1 MDSAVLITYDQDDMI
16 NEAVAL
22 CESADYKVKHVIKQ
36 NFLQKPKYGLS
47 GGKIE
52 DLKEIIS
59 TVKPDVIVFDEILK
73 PSQNYNLASELKMEI
88 LDREALILQIFEK
101 RSSSAE
107 SKLQVKLAQARYDM
121 SRAKEKVRLS
131 KKGEQPGFMG
141 LGTFE
146 VDVYYNEIKK
156 RMINIKSKL
165 VKSGKQRKLHRQ
177 ARKRLGFKTISLAG
191 YTSAGKTTLFN
202 ALTGEQREKNDELF
216 TTLSTTVRRV
226 MINQEIALISDT
238 VGFISKLPAY
248 MIEAFKST
256 LEELLYTDVII
267 FVIDAS
273 DNLDEL
279 QKKFKSCYTTL
290 NEIGVESN
298 KLVFALNK
306 SELLDGDQ
314 VLDIVDYLELKGNK
328 KWVDI
333 SAVTGK
339 NMDEMKFDM
348 CGAAAVLGAMK
359 VIGQVNP
366 KLNIIAVIPTTE
378 NMPGGDAQRPGDIV
392 TAHNGKRVEILN
404 TDAEGRLILGDALS
418 YVVKEYKPDAVI
430 DLATLTGACVAA
442 LGHLTTGAVSN
453 NDALMEQVRRA
464 GDISGDRVWQFPSF
478 PEYGESIKGKYAD
491 LQNIGGGD
499 SGVIVGGLFLEHFV
513 DKTPWVHLDIA
524 GTSWNVKHLGYQP
537 NSGATG
543 VGVRLLVD
551 FVQEWQPLK

>member
-1 MDSAVLITYDQDDMI
+1 MELKIEYSNDSLTSEKLEALVVFVVEDSDLSGSGLRSLPGDLKKNLNASIKLKVFTGKKDKSQHLFSGYAKIPQILAIGLGKKDELDAETLRRAAGKAGKMLTLLKANKVGFVVTSLIQNAVEVDAGQVLVEGLTLGAYEFNTYKKSQ
-16 NEAVAL
+16 NE
-22 CESADYKVKHVIKQ
+22 KQ
-36 NFLQKPKYGLS
+36 NSRSITIKCCDPEKLTSLKVLKKGKIRADGTNLARTLGNTPANDLKPKDLAAEAKRIAVKYKMECTVLEEKDMKKLGMEMLLGVSRGSREPAKLIILEYAHQQAKQTVAIVGKGVTFDS
-47 GGKIE
+47 GG
-52 DLKEIIS
+52 IS
-59 TVKPDVIVFDEILK
+59 LK
-73 PSQNYNLASELKMEI
+73 P
-88 LDREALILQIFEK
+88 
-101 RSSSAE
+101 
-107 SKLQVKLAQARYDM
+107 
-121 SRAKEKVRLS
+121 
-131 KKGEQPGFMG
+131 
-141 LGTFE
+141 
-146 VDVYYNEIKK
+146 
-156 RMINIKSKL
+156 
-165 VKSGKQRKLHRQ
+165 
-177 ARKRLGFKTISLAG
+177 
-191 YTSAGKTTLFN
+191 
-202 ALTGEQREKNDELF
+202 
-216 TTLSTTVRRV
+216 
-226 MINQEIALISDT
+226 
-238 VGFISKLPAY
+238 
-248 MIEAFKST
+248 
-256 LEELLYTDVII
+256 
-267 FVIDAS
+267 
-273 DNLDEL
+273 
-279 QKKFKSCYTTL
+279 
-290 NEIGVESN
+290 
-298 KLVFALNK
+298 
-306 SELLDGDQ
+306 
-314 VLDIVDYLELKGNK
+314 
-328 KWVDI
+328 
-333 SAVTGK
+333 GK